1 LVKEREKSPT
11 DVYRRIFEEA
21 RSGLQ
26 KAGSTDSILG
36 SLHAVGAMLDNQQLV
51 SSSFFDAF
59 GNEDEADLSVDA
71 AILQG
76 RL

>member
-1 LVKEREKSPT
+1 MVRERASMLLSACLRLVKEREKTPT

-21 RSGLQ
+21 RSGLL

-51 SSSFFDAF
+51 
-59 GNEDEADLSVDA
+59 
-71 AILQG
+71 
-76 RL
+76 R

>member
-1 LVKEREKSPT
+1 MLLSACLRLVKEREKSPT

-36 SLHAVGAMLDNQQLV
+36 SLHAIGAMLDNQQLV
-51 SSSFFDAF
+51 SFLFVSPLYSRRR
-59 GNEDEADLSVDA
+59 S
-71 AILQG
+71 
-76 RL
+76 